1 MAKTYTQDDITN
13 RLSAHPDWSLGE
25 DGQLHA
31 TWQFKNFMQVMLF
44 TNAIAH
50 LAEAADHHPDLR
62 IHGWKN
68 LDVTLSSHDAGGI
81 TDRDFKLVAQI
92 DALPKPRT

>member
-1 MAKTYTQDDITN
+1 MTKTYTPDEIAA
-13 RLSAHPDWSLGE
+13 RLSAHPDWSLGA

-31 TWQFKNFMQVMLF
+31 AWQFKNFAQVMLF

-50 LAEAADHHPDLR
+50 LAEAADHHPDML

-68 LDVTLSSHDAGGI
+68 LDITLSSHDVGGI
-81 TDRDFKLVAQI
+81 TARDFKLIAQI
-92 DALPKPRT
+92 DALPKPRG